1 MMVEDAAQAI
11 GAEYNGRRAG
21 SMGQIGCFS
30 FYPTK
35 NLGGAG
41 DAGMIVTSDP
51 DLRERMRNL
60 RVHGGPTEYLHHE
73 IGINSRLDA
82 LQAVILG
89 VKLDH
94 LDTWSEA
101 RRQKAA
107 LYSELLTEAGLS
119 NYLSVPFVAPGNRHI
134 HHQYVIRV
142 PSSEIA

>member
-1 MMVEDAAQAI
+1 
-11 GAEYNGRRAG
+11 
-21 SMGQIGCFS
+21 
-30 FYPTK
+30 
-35 NLGGAG
+35 
-41 DAGMIVTSDP
+41 
-51 DLRERMRNL
+51 MRNL

-107 LYSELLTEAGLS
+107 LYSELLTEQVFRTIFRYRLS
-119 NYLSVPFVAPGNRHI
+119 LQAIVTSI
-134 HHQYVIRV
+134 T
-142 PSSEIA
+142 SM